1 MKSLVLKVKAFPEVS
16 ETWMFTIIKLA
27 KSKGVKIFVLTDLIQ
42 DFSKVHFNPTIPI
55 VSTENFD
62 GIKFSN
68 RKRQA
73 LKMLV
78 KKPYLIRFY
87 IKYFFLKKKH
97 SLNYIFRLYN
107 YSKYRDIEVFH
118 VHFANASKPLD
129 ELKAIGFIKGKIIVT
144 CHGYDVHFMNEKKR
158 LYLSKLY
165 ETIFN
170 QVDIITVNGSYL
182 YEKVLKL
189 TTNFN
194 KLNIVK
200 VGADETIFQPTIY
213 PKSIS
218 SNSTINLISV
228 GRLKKL
234 KGHDFAIMAVSKLVN
249 LGYDI
254 IYRVVGEGKNRNYL
268 ENLITKY
275 KLEKRVFLL
284 GAMEQQDIA
293 KYLDDSQLFLMSSVT
308 DQNNRAEAQG
318 LVLAEAQ
325 LMGLP
330 IVAFDSG
337 GVNES
342 LSENTG
348 ILVFEKD
355 YEAMANAIIEIIGD
369 VAKYKM
375 MSRKSRLLALERLS
389 SENMYKSYYNLI

>member
-1 MKSLVLKVKAFPEVS
+1 
-16 ETWMFTIIKLA
+16 
-27 KSKGVKIFVLTDLIQ
+27 
-42 DFSKVHFNPTIPI
+42 
-55 VSTENFD
+55 
-62 GIKFSN
+62 
-68 RKRQA
+68 
-73 LKMLV
+73 
-78 KKPYLIRFY
+78 
-87 IKYFFLKKKH
+87 
-97 SLNYIFRLYN
+97 
-107 YSKYRDIEVFH
+107 
-118 VHFANASKPLD
+118 
-129 ELKAIGFIKGKIIVT
+129 
-144 CHGYDVHFMNEKKR
+144 MNEKKR

-348 ILVFEKD
+348 ILVFE
-355 YEAMANAIIEIIGD
+355 
-369 VAKYKM
+369 
-375 MSRKSRLLALERLS
+375 
-389 SENMYKSYYNLI
+389 